1 MKKILVFMLGV
12 LLALPGIA
20 RDFTYEYEGQTLTY
34 TVLDESKMT
43 CMLKEGNYWAPG
55 KLYTSGNYVSGD
67 LVIPSIAKDGDVE
80 YSVTQIGELAFCF
93 NSDLTSVSIPSSVYK
108 ISAHAFYQCGA
119 LKDFTIEDG
128 DITLYIEGY
137 PLELSP
143 IERLYIG
150 RNWHVKSEQAL
161 SSGIKSVEI
170 GNYVTMLPPGAF
182 KDCRG
187 LTSVTIPNSVWYI
200 GNQAFEGCTGLTSVT
215 IPNSVQI
222 IGDWAFRYCSGPTSV
237 TIPNSV
243 RTIGNG
249 AFASCRGLTWI
260 IIPNSV
266 TEIGNKAFEGCTN
279 LFSAL
284 LLMEQ
289 CSIGSEVFPNETR
302 KIACYE
308 PVSGSFINSGKAIW
322 GIEKS
327 IWVIE
332 DGKTVDAEKGII
344 WAADKSDCYVF
355 GNYSG
360 ELRIP
365 DGMTKLHWSNFAMCP
380 GITEVFLP
388 KTLETIGADAFNGT
402 TIKEVVIPNRVT
414 TISDQAFNNCNPV
427 KIACPDALE
436 ISLEESASTTIV
448 KYDAFDSKI
457 IDNYVYSRSGDVL
470 YYVPLLVNGTV
481 TVPETVTSITDKAFA
496 YCPVTEIVLPEKL
509 DKLGERVWE
518 GCDDIK
524 TVVCKNTVPVKAP
537 ANLFTNKVYDSAT
550 LYVPK
555 GCTSVYANTVP
566 WKYFSIISEEEYD
579 GVDNIISDEN
589 NDIDF
594 STPVQVYNLQG
605 VMVSDT
611 VNNLANGIYIV
622 RQGNN
627 VKKIAVR

>member
-20 RDFTYEYEGQTLTY
+20 RDFTYEYEGQKLTY
-34 TVLDESKMT
+34 TVLSESDMT
-43 CMLKEGNYWAPG
+43 CMPKEGDYWAPG
-55 KLYTSGNYVSGD
+55 KEYTTGNYVFGD

-80 YSVTQIGELAFCF
+80 FSVTRIGEYAFC
-93 NSDLTSVSIPSSVYK
+93 NDADLTSVSIPSSVNK
-108 ISAHAFYQCGA
+108 ISRSAFCQCRA

-128 DITLYIEGY
+128 DITLEIEGD

-150 RNWHVKSEQAL
+150 RNWVVKEEVPI

-170 GNYVTMLPPGAF
+170 GNSVTALPPYAF
-182 KDCRG
+182 SYCRG
-187 LTSVTIPNSVWYI
+187 L
-200 GNQAFEGCTGLTSVT
+200 
-215 IPNSVQI
+215 
-222 IGDWAFRYCSGPTSV
+222 TSV

-243 RTIGNG
+243 RTIGNQ
-249 AFASCRGLTWI
+249 AFEGCSGLTSVTIPNSVRTIGYWAFSYCTGLTWI
-260 IIPNSV
+260 TIPNSV

-289 CSIGSEVFPNETR
+289 CSIGNEVFPGQTR

-308 PVSGSFINSGKAIW
+308 PVSGSFTNSNKA
-322 GIEKS
+322 

-332 DGKTVDAEKGII
+332 DGETVDAEKGII
-344 WAADKSDCYVF
+344 WAADKSHCWVF

-365 DGMTKLHWSNFAMCP
+365 DGMTQLLWRNFAMCP

>member
-43 CMLKEGNYWAPG
+43 CMPKEGNYWAPG

-80 YSVTQIGELAFCF
+80 FSVTRIGELAFCF

-128 DITLYIEGY
+128 DITLEIEGD

-170 GNYVTMLPPGAF
+170 GNYVTALPPYAF
-182 KDCRG
+182 SYCRG
-187 LTSVTIPNSVWYI
+187 LTSVTIPNSVTEI
-200 GNQAFEGCTGLTSVT
+200 GNQAF
-215 IPNSVQI
+215 Q
-222 IGDWAFRYCSGPTSV
+222 
-237 TIPNSV
+237 
-243 RTIGNG
+243 
-249 AFASCRGLTWI
+249 
-260 IIPNSV
+260 
-266 TEIGNKAFEGCTN
+266 GCTN

-289 CSIGSEVFPNETR
+289 CSIGNEVFPGQTR

-308 PVSGSFINSGKAIW
+308 PVSGSFTNSNKA
-322 GIEKS
+322 

-332 DGKTVDAEKGII
+332 DAETVDAEKGII
-344 WAADKSDCYVF
+344 WAADKSHCWVF

-365 DGMTKLHWSNFAMCP
+365 DGMTQLRWRNFAKCP

-436 ISLEESASTTIV
+436 ISLEESASTTII

>member
-34 TVLDESKMT
+34 TVLSESNMT
-43 CMLKEGNYWAPG
+43 CMPKEGNYWAPG

-80 YSVTQIGELAFCF
+80 FSVTRIGEYAFCI

-108 ISAHAFYQCGA
+108 ISRSAFYQCGA

-128 DITLYIEGY
+128 DITLEIEGD
-137 PLELSP
+137 PLYQSP

-170 GNYVTMLPPGAF
+170 GNYVTVLPPGAF

-187 LTSVTIPNSVWYI
+187 LTSVTIPNSVTEI
-200 GNQAFEGCTGLTSVT
+200 GNQAFEGCSGL
-215 IPNSVQI
+215 
-222 IGDWAFRYCSGPTSV
+222 TSV

-243 RTIGNG
+243 RTIGDW
-249 AFASCRGLTWI
+249 AFSYCTGLTWI
-260 IIPNSV
+260 TIPNSV

-289 CSIGSEVFPNETR
+289 CSIGNEVFPGQTR
-302 KIACYE
+302 KIAGYE
-308 PVSGSFINSGKAIW
+308 PVIGSFTNSNKA
-322 GIEKS
+322 

-332 DGKTVDAEKGII
+332 DGETVDAEKGII
-344 WAADKSDCYVF
+344 WAADKSHCWVF

-365 DGMTKLHWSNFAMCP
+365 DGMTQLLWRNFAMCP

>member
-20 RDFTYEYEGQTLTY
+20 RDFTYEYEGQKLTY
-34 TVLDESKMT
+34 TVLSESDMT
-43 CMLKEGNYWAPG
+43 CMPKEGNYWAPG

-80 YSVTQIGELAFCF
+80 FSVTRIGEYAFCF
-93 NSDLTSVSIPSSVYK
+93 NSDLTSVSIPSSVNK
-108 ISAHAFYQCGA
+108 ISRSAFYQCGA

-128 DITLYIEGY
+128 DITLEIKGDA
-137 PLELSP
+137 LELSP

-150 RNWHVKSEQAL
+150 RNWVVKEEVPI

-170 GNYVTMLPPGAF
+170 GNSVTALPPYAF
-182 KDCRG
+182 SYCRG
-187 LTSVTIPNSVWYI
+187 LTSVTIPNSVTKI
-200 GNQAFEGCTGLTSVT
+200 GDWAFQLCTGLTSIT
-215 IPNSVQI
+215 IPNSVTE
-222 IGDWAFRYCSGPTSV
+222 IGKGAFCDCGKPTSV

-243 RTIGNG
+243 RTIGNQ
-249 AFASCRGLTWI
+249 AFA
-260 IIPNSV
+260 
-266 TEIGNKAFEGCTN
+266 GCTN

-332 DGKTVDAEKGII
+332 DGETVDAEKGII

-622 RQGNN
+622 RQGSN

>member
-34 TVLDESKMT
+34 TVLSESNMT
-43 CMLKEGNYWAPG
+43 CMPKEGNYWAPG

-80 YSVTQIGELAFCF
+80 FSVTRIGELAFCI

-108 ISAHAFYQCGA
+108 ISNHAFYQCGA

-128 DITLYIEGY
+128 DITLEIEGD

-170 GNYVTMLPPGAF
+170 GNYVTVLPPGAF
-182 KDCRG
+182 KGCSG
-187 LTSVTIPNSVWYI
+187 LTSVTIPNSVTEI
-200 GNQAFEGCTGLTSVT
+200 GNQAFEGCSGL
-215 IPNSVQI
+215 
-222 IGDWAFRYCSGPTSV
+222 TSV

-243 RTIGNG
+243 RTIGDW
-249 AFASCRGLTWI
+249 AFSYCTGLTWI
-260 IIPNSV
+260 TIPNSV
-266 TEIGNKAFEGCTN
+266 TEIGNKAFQGCTN

-289 CSIGSEVFPNETR
+289 CSIGNEVFPGQTR
-302 KIACYE
+302 KIAGYE
-308 PVSGSFINSGKAIW
+308 PVIGSFTNSNKA
-322 GIEKS
+322 

-332 DGKTVDAEKGII
+332 DGETVDAEKGII
-344 WAADKSDCYVF
+344 WAADKSHCWVF

-365 DGMTKLHWSNFAMCP
+365 DGMTQLHWRNFAMCP

-622 RQGNN
+622 RQGSN

>member
-55 KLYTSGNYVSGD
+55 ELYTSGNYVSGD

-80 YSVTQIGELAFCF
+80 FSVTRIGKLAFCI
-93 NSDLTSVSIPSSVYK
+93 NSDLTSVSIPSSVNK
-108 ISAHAFYQCGA
+108 ISWSAFYQCGA

-128 DITLYIEGY
+128 DITLEIEGD

-150 RNWHVKSEQAL
+150 RNWHVESEQAL

-170 GNYVTMLPPGAF
+170 GNNVTILPPGAF

-187 LTSVTIPNSVWYI
+187 LTSVTIPNSVWII

-260 IIPNSV
+260 TIPNSV
-266 TEIGNKAFEGCTN
+266 TEIGNQAFEGCTN

-289 CSIGSEVFPNETR
+289 CSIGNEVFPGQTR
-302 KIACYE
+302 KIAGYE
-308 PVSGSFINSGKAIW
+308 PVIDSFTNSNKA
-322 GIEKS
+322 

-332 DGKTVDAEKGII
+332 DGETVDAEKGII
-344 WAADKSDCYVF
+344 WAADKSDCWVF

-365 DGMTKLHWSNFAMCP
+365 DGMTQLRWRNFAKCP

-388 KTLETIGADAFNGT
+388 KTLETIGDDAFNGT

-436 ISLEESASTTIV
+436 IPLEESASTTII

-457 IDNYVYSRSGDVL
+457 IDNYVYSRRGDVL

-622 RQGNN
+622 RQGSN

>member
-34 TVLDESKMT
+34 TVLSESNMT
-43 CMLKEGNYWAPG
+43 CMPKEGNYWAPG

-80 YSVTQIGELAFCF
+80 FSVTRIGELAFCF

-128 DITLYIEGY
+128 DITLEIKGDA
-137 PLELSP
+137 LELSP

-150 RNWHVKSEQAL
+150 RNWVVKEEVPI

-170 GNYVTMLPPGAF
+170 GNSVTALPPYAF
-182 KDCRG
+182 SYCRG
-187 LTSVTIPNSVWYI
+187 LTSVTIPNSVTKI
-200 GNQAFEGCTGLTSVT
+200 GDWAFQLCTGLTSIT
-215 IPNSVQI
+215 IPNSVTE
-222 IGDWAFRYCSGPTSV
+222 IGKGAFCDCGKPTSV

-243 RTIGNG
+243 RTIGNQ
-249 AFASCRGLTWI
+249 AFAGWTGLTTI
-260 IIPNSV
+260 TIPNSV
-266 TEIGNKAFEGCTN
+266 TEIGNQAFQGCTN

-302 KIACYE
+302 KIAGYE
-308 PVSGSFINSGKAIW
+308 PVIGSFINSGKAIW

-332 DGKTVDAEKGII
+332 DGETVDAEKGII
-344 WAADKSDCYVF
+344 WAADKSDCSVF

-365 DGMTKLHWSNFAMCP
+365 DGMTKLDWSNFAMCP

-436 ISLEESASTTIV
+436 ISLKESASTTIL

-594 STPVQVYNLQG
+594 STPFQVYNLQG

-622 RQGNN
+622 RQGSN

>member
-43 CMLKEGNYWAPG
+43 CMPKEGNYWAPG

-80 YSVTQIGELAFCF
+80 FSVTRIGEYAFCF
-93 NSDLTSVSIPSSVYK
+93 NSDLTSVSIPSSVNK
-108 ISAHAFYQCGA
+108 ISRSAFYQCGA

-128 DITLYIEGY
+128 DITLEIKGDA
-137 PLELSP
+137 LELSP

-150 RNWHVKSEQAL
+150 RNWVVKEEVPI

-170 GNYVTMLPPGAF
+170 GNSVTALPPYAF
-182 KDCRG
+182 SYCRG
-187 LTSVTIPNSVWYI
+187 LTSVTIPNSVTKI
-200 GNQAFEGCTGLTSVT
+200 GDWAFQLCTGLTSIT
-215 IPNSVQI
+215 IPNSVTE
-222 IGDWAFRYCSGPTSV
+222 IGKGAFCDCGKPTSV

-243 RTIGNG
+243 RTIGNQ
-249 AFASCRGLTWI
+249 AFA
-260 IIPNSV
+260 
-266 TEIGNKAFEGCTN
+266 GCTN

-332 DGKTVDAEKGII
+332 DGETVDAEKGII

-622 RQGNN
+622 RQGSN

>member
-43 CMLKEGNYWAPG
+43 CMPKEGNYWAPG

-80 YSVTQIGELAFCF
+80 FSVTRIGEYAFCF
-93 NSDLTSVSIPSSVYK
+93 NSDLTSVSIPSSVNK
-108 ISAHAFYQCGA
+108 ISRSAFYQCGA

-128 DITLYIEGY
+128 DITLEIKGDA
-137 PLELSP
+137 LELSP

-150 RNWHVKSEQAL
+150 RNWVVKEEVPI

-170 GNYVTMLPPGAF
+170 GNSVTALPPYAF
-182 KDCRG
+182 SYCRG
-187 LTSVTIPNSVWYI
+187 LTSVTIPNSVTKI
-200 GNQAFEGCTGLTSVT
+200 GDWAFQLCTGLTSIT
-215 IPNSVQI
+215 IPNSVTE
-222 IGDWAFRYCSGPTSV
+222 IGKGAFCDCGKPTSV

-243 RTIGNG
+243 RTIGNQ
-249 AFASCRGLTWI
+249 AFAGWTGLTTI
-260 IIPNSV
+260 TIPNSV

-289 CSIGSEVFPNETR
+289 CSIGNEVFPGQTR
-302 KIACYE
+302 KIAGYE
-308 PVSGSFINSGKAIW
+308 PVIGSFTNSNKA
-322 GIEKS
+322 

-332 DGKTVDAEKGII
+332 DGETVDAEKGII
-344 WAADKSDCYVF
+344 WAADKSHCWVF

-365 DGMTKLHWSNFAMCP
+365 DGMTLLLWRNFAMCP

>member
-1 MKKILVFMLGV
+1 
-12 LLALPGIA
+12 
-20 RDFTYEYEGQTLTY
+20 
-34 TVLDESKMT
+34 
-43 CMLKEGNYWAPG
+43 
-55 KLYTSGNYVSGD
+55 
-67 LVIPSIAKDGDVE
+67 
-80 YSVTQIGELAFCF
+80 
-93 NSDLTSVSIPSSVYK
+93 
-108 ISAHAFYQCGA
+108 
-119 LKDFTIEDG
+119 
-128 DITLYIEGY
+128 
-137 PLELSP
+137 
-143 IERLYIG
+143 
-150 RNWHVKSEQAL
+150 
-161 SSGIKSVEI
+161 
-170 GNYVTMLPPGAF
+170 
-182 KDCRG
+182 
-187 LTSVTIPNSVWYI
+187 
-200 GNQAFEGCTGLTSVT
+200 
-215 IPNSVQI
+215 
-222 IGDWAFRYCSGPTSV
+222 
-237 TIPNSV
+237 
-243 RTIGNG
+243 
-249 AFASCRGLTWI
+249 
-260 IIPNSV
+260 
-266 TEIGNKAFEGCTN
+266 
-279 LFSAL
+279 
-284 LLMEQ
+284 MEQ

-332 DGKTVDAEKGII
+332 DGETVDAEKGII

-436 ISLEESASTTIV
+436 IPLEESASTTII

-611 VNNLANGIYIV
+611 VNDLANGIYIV

>member
-34 TVLDESKMT
+34 TVLSESNMT
-43 CMLKEGNYWAPG
+43 CMPKEGNYWAPG

-80 YSVTQIGELAFCF
+80 FSVTRIGEYAFCI

-108 ISAHAFYQCGA
+108 ISRSAFYQCGA

-128 DITLYIEGY
+128 DITLEIEGD
-137 PLELSP
+137 PLYQSP

-170 GNYVTMLPPGAF
+170 GNYVTVLPPGAF

-187 LTSVTIPNSVWYI
+187 LTSVTIPNSVTEI
-200 GNQAFEGCTGLTSVT
+200 GNQAFEGCSGL
-215 IPNSVQI
+215 
-222 IGDWAFRYCSGPTSV
+222 TSV

-243 RTIGNG
+243 RTIGDW
-249 AFASCRGLTWI
+249 AFSYCTGLTWI
-260 IIPNSV
+260 TIPNSV

-289 CSIGSEVFPNETR
+289 CSIGNEVFPNETR

-308 PVSGSFINSGKAIW
+308 PVSGSFMGRGRAIW

-332 DGKTVDAEKGII
+332 DGETVDAEKGII
-344 WAADKSDCYVF
+344 WAADKSHCWVF

-365 DGMTKLHWSNFAMCP
+365 DGMTQLLWRNFAMCP

>member
-34 TVLDESKMT
+34 TVLSESNMT
-43 CMLKEGNYWAPG
+43 CMPKEGNYWAPG

-80 YSVTQIGELAFCF
+80 FSVTRIGELAFCF

-128 DITLYIEGY
+128 DITLEIEGD

-170 GNYVTMLPPGAF
+170 GNYVTVLPPGAF

-187 LTSVTIPNSVWYI
+187 LTSVTIPNSVMII
-200 GNQAFEGCTGLTSVT
+200 GNQAFEGCSRLTSVT
-215 IPNSVQI
+215 IPNYVI
-222 IGDWAFRYCSGPTSV
+222 TIGDWAFRYCSGLTSV
-237 TIPNSV
+237 TIPNYV

-249 AFASCRGLTWI
+249 AFDSCTGLTWI
-260 IIPNSV
+260 TIPNSV

-289 CSIGSEVFPNETR
+289 CSIGSEVFPGQTR

-308 PVSGSFINSGKAIW
+308 PVSGSFTNSNKV
-322 GIEKS
+322 

-332 DGKTVDAEKGII
+332 DGETVDAEKGII
-344 WAADKSDCYVF
+344 WAADKSDCFVF
-355 GNYSG
+355 ENYSG

-365 DGMTKLHWSNFAMCP
+365 DGMTQLHWSNFARCP

-622 RQGNN
+622 RQGSN

>member
-1 MKKILVFMLGV
+1 MQKILVFMLGV

-34 TVLDESKMT
+34 TVLSESNMT
-43 CMLKEGNYWAPG
+43 CMPKEGNYWAPG

-80 YSVTQIGELAFCF
+80 FSVTRIGEYAFCI

-108 ISAHAFYQCGA
+108 ISRSAFYQCGA

-128 DITLYIEGY
+128 DITLEIEGD
-137 PLELSP
+137 PLYQSP

-170 GNYVTMLPPGAF
+170 GNYVTVLPPGAF

-187 LTSVTIPNSVWYI
+187 LTSVTIPNSVTEI
-200 GNQAFEGCTGLTSVT
+200 GNQAFEGCSGL
-215 IPNSVQI
+215 
-222 IGDWAFRYCSGPTSV
+222 TSV

-243 RTIGNG
+243 RTIGDW
-249 AFASCRGLTWI
+249 AFSYCTGLTWI
-260 IIPNSV
+260 TIPNSV

-289 CSIGSEVFPNETR
+289 CSIGNEVFPGQTR
-302 KIACYE
+302 KIAGYE
-308 PVSGSFINSGKAIW
+308 PVIGSFTNSNKA
-322 GIEKS
+322 

-332 DGKTVDAEKGII
+332 DGETVDAEKGII
-344 WAADKSDCYVF
+344 WAADKSHCWVF

-365 DGMTKLHWSNFAMCP
+365 DGMTQLHWRNFAMCP

>member
-34 TVLDESKMT
+34 TVLSESNMT
-43 CMLKEGNYWAPG
+43 CMPKEGNYWAPG

-80 YSVTQIGELAFCF
+80 FSVTRIGEYAFCI

-108 ISAHAFYQCGA
+108 ISRSAFYQCGA

-128 DITLYIEGY
+128 DITLEIEGD
-137 PLELSP
+137 PLYQSP

-170 GNYVTMLPPGAF
+170 GNYVTVLPPGAF

-187 LTSVTIPNSVWYI
+187 LTSVTIPNSVTEI
-200 GNQAFEGCTGLTSVT
+200 GNQAFEGCSGL
-215 IPNSVQI
+215 
-222 IGDWAFRYCSGPTSV
+222 TSV

-243 RTIGNG
+243 RTIGDW
-249 AFASCRGLTWI
+249 AFSYCTGLTWI
-260 IIPNSV
+260 TIPNSV

-289 CSIGSEVFPNETR
+289 CSIGNEVFPGQTR
-302 KIACYE
+302 KIAGYE
-308 PVSGSFINSGKAIW
+308 PVIGSFTNSNKA
-322 GIEKS
+322 

-332 DGKTVDAEKGII
+332 DGETVDAEKGII
-344 WAADKSDCYVF
+344 WAADKSHCWVF

-365 DGMTKLHWSNFAMCP
+365 DGMTQLLWRNFAMCP

-611 VNNLANGIYIV
+611 VTNLANGIYIV

>member
-1 MKKILVFMLGV
+1 M
-12 LLALPGIA
+12 
-20 RDFTYEYEGQTLTY
+20 
-34 TVLDESKMT
+34 
-43 CMLKEGNYWAPG
+43 APG

-249 AFASCRGLTWI
+249 AFASCTGLTWI
-260 IIPNSV
+260 TIPNSV

-302 KIACYE
+302 KIACDE

-322 GIEKS
+322 GI
-327 IWVIE
+327 
-332 DGKTVDAEKGII
+332 
-344 WAADKSDCYVF
+344 
-355 GNYSG
+355 
-360 ELRIP
+360 
-365 DGMTKLHWSNFAMCP
+365 
-380 GITEVFLP
+380 
-388 KTLETIGADAFNGT
+388 
-402 TIKEVVIPNRVT
+402 
-414 TISDQAFNNCNPV
+414 
-427 KIACPDALE
+427 
-436 ISLEESASTTIV
+436 
-448 KYDAFDSKI
+448 
-457 IDNYVYSRSGDVL
+457 
-470 YYVPLLVNGTV
+470 
-481 TVPETVTSITDKAFA
+481 
-496 YCPVTEIVLPEKL
+496 
-509 DKLGERVWE
+509 
-518 GCDDIK
+518 
-524 TVVCKNTVPVKAP
+524 
-537 ANLFTNKVYDSAT
+537 
-550 LYVPK
+550 
-555 GCTSVYANTVP
+555 
-566 WKYFSIISEEEYD
+566 
-579 GVDNIISDEN
+579 
-589 NDIDF
+589 
-594 STPVQVYNLQG
+594 
-605 VMVSDT
+605 
-611 VNNLANGIYIV
+611 
-622 RQGNN
+622 
-627 VKKIAVR
+627 